1 MNPKSPIGRGGFE
14 TRPNRKS
21 SDWLVVVM
29 PNHVHGI
36 VVMVG
41 FGIIVLVGGFETRPY
56 GTGTRGFWH
65 FGIGGYFGIVVFCR
79 GGFQTRPHG
88 RGHGDFVIV
97 ALVGILSLWSFVG
110 AGFKPA
116 RTGNLSDENGKRSRQ
131 KNIFVADEKE
141 AFEWTL
147 SGGYCWAWASAVF

>member
-14 TRPNRKS
+14 TRPNRES
-21 SDWLVVVM
+21 SDWSVVVM

-41 FGIIVLVGGFETRPY
+41 DFGIIVLV
-56 GTGTRGFWH
+56 
-65 FGIGGYFGIVVFCR
+65 

-97 ALVGILSLWSFVG
+97 ALVGILVSWSFVG

-116 RTGNLSDENGKRSRQ
+116 RTVGDTGILSS
-131 KNIFVADEKE
+131 
-141 AFEWTL
+141 WH
-147 SGGYCWAWASAVF
+147 WWVFWYRGLL